1 MFKRVILIFGLLFTF
16 STFALEPA
24 DVTTQEVIGNVEA
37 LSVDDTSFKEKA
49 ELYKIL
55 YENSKNA
62 NERLISTI
70 HLVIG
75 LVVTFLLALFGT
87 QFLFNFKLKK
97 EEINAL
103 HSSIEK
109 NAAESNISNTKR
121 IDDLF
126 HKKGENLQDEF
137 SSFKEEVNKL
147 VSTLAEKEREKNE
160 LKFEHIAKDTGVSL
174 DNIQRLIEL
183 VDMKAEKN
191 AGDIWGIKGVNTNAL
206 GRYVDT
212 AILELKNGH
221 EIKYTLSDI
230 IKILDCQVELNE
242 FRKEQ
247 LDELIYKLPEKYES
261 QKDSIV
267 SKLKTL
273 RIYKY
278 VDDPVN
284 IGQRIEKTVFDP
296 TA

>member
-1 MFKRVILIFGLLFTF
+1 MLKKVILIFGLVFTF
-16 STFALEPA
+16 SVFSSEAT
-24 DVTTQEVIGNVEA
+24 DVTTQEVIGNAEA
-37 LSVDDTSFKEKA
+37 LSVNDTSFKEKA
-49 ELYKIL
+49 ELYKML

-103 HSSIEK
+103 RASIDK
-109 NAAESNISNTKR
+109 NAVESNASNTKR

-126 HKKGENLQDEF
+126 YEKEKNLKDEF
-137 SSFKEEVNKL
+137 SGFKEEVNKL
-147 VSTLAEKEREKNE
+147 TSTLAEKEQEKNK
-160 LKFEHIAKDTGVSL
+160 LKFENIAKEAVVSL
-174 DNIQRLIEL
+174 DIIQHRIEL

-191 AGDIWGIKGVNTNAL
+191 AGDIWGIKGVNSNAL

-212 AILELKNGH
+212 AILELKNDH
-221 EIKYTLSDI
+221 EIKYTLSDVI
-230 IKILDCQVELNE
+230 QILDSQVELNE

-247 LDELIYKLPEKYES
+247 LDELINKLPDKYES
-261 QKDSIV
+261 QKDSII
-267 SKLKTL
+267 SKLKKL

-296 TA
+296 AA

>member
-1 MFKRVILIFGLLFTF
+1 MLKKVILIFGLVFTF
-16 STFALEPA
+16 SVFSSEAT
-24 DVTTQEVIGNVEA
+24 DVTTQEVIDNAEA
-37 LSVDDTSFKEKA
+37 LSVNDTSFKEKA
-49 ELYKIL
+49 ELYKML

-103 HSSIEK
+103 R
-109 NAAESNISNTKR
+109 ASNTKR

-126 HKKGENLQDEF
+126 YEKEKNLKDEF
-137 SSFKEEVNKL
+137 SGFKEEVNKL
-147 VSTLAEKEREKNE
+147 TSTLAEKEQEKNK
-160 LKFEHIAKDTGVSL
+160 LKFENIAKEAVVSL
-174 DNIQRLIEL
+174 DIIQQRIEL

-191 AGDIWGIKGVNTNAL
+191 AGDIWGIKGVNSNAL

-212 AILELKNGH
+212 AILELKNDH
-221 EIKYTLSDI
+221 EIKYTLSDVI
-230 IKILDCQVELNE
+230 QTLDSQVELSE

-247 LDELIYKLPEKYES
+247 LDELINKLPDKYES
-261 QKDSIV
+261 QKDSII
-267 SKLKTL
+267 SKLKKL

-296 TA
+296 AA